1 MARSRLGKG
10 LDLMLGGGSANNKT
24 TQEKATKSITKS
36 TTAKSTVKKTE
47 AKGTTKT
54 TAKKAEPKTASKAT
68 TKKAEAKSTTKTTV
82 KKAETKTTTKTST
95 KKADTK
101 TTAKSTIKK
110 AEPKTATKVAAKK
123 TELKAATKTTAK
135 KTEINATTKTAAKKA
150 ETKVSTKPIVEEI
163 VDNKEVVSSNLNK
176 STLRVS
182 EIEPNRSQPRKFFN
196 EDALKE
202 LAESL
207 KTHGMIEPIVVK
219 ERDGY
224 YEIIAGERRWRAAKL
239 AKLKE
244 VPVIIKDYT
253 DREIMEIALIE
264 NIQRE
269 DLNPIEEAMAY
280 ESLIKEYDLLQ
291 EELAERL
298 SKGRSTITNSMRLLK
313 LSEEVRNLVITGE
326 LSSGHAR
333 TLIPVEDSDLQAML
347 ARKIIAE
354 KLSVRDAERLVK
366 NALKPAAEKAKV
378 DTQLESA
385 YLSMVERLKTII
397 GTNVNIT
404 RNKKG
409 RGKIEI
415 EYYSKDELDR
425 IIDLISGN

>member
-1 MARSRLGKG
+1 MARSGLGRG
-10 LDLMLGGGSANNKT
+10 LDSMLGGGVNNKS
-24 TQEKATKSITKS
+24 TQTKS
-36 TTAKSTVKKTE
+36 TKSAAKTTAKKTTSSKSTKAE
-47 AKGTTKT
+47 DTKT
-54 TAKKAEPKTASKAT
+54 TAKKSTTTKAASKTASKSSTKKTASKVT
-68 TKKAEAKSTTKTTV
+68 ASSKAVTKKAESKTATKST
-82 KKAETKTTTKTST
+82 A
-95 KKADTK
+95 
-101 TTAKSTIKK
+101 K
-110 AEPKTATKVAAKK
+110 AEPKVET
-123 TELKAATKTTAK
+123 
-135 KTEINATTKTAAKKA
+135 KKA
-150 ETKVSTKPIVEEI
+150 EVKIVENETGI
-163 VDNKEVVSSNLNK
+163 INKEVVSSNLNK
-176 STLRVS
+176 TTLRVS

-196 EDALKE
+196 EEALKE

-244 VPVIIKDYT
+244 VPVVIKDYT

-313 LSEEVRNLVITGE
+313 LKEVARELVITGE

-333 TLIPVEDSDLQAML
+333 TLIPVEDEDLQAML
-347 ARKIIAE
+347 ARKIVSE

-366 NALKPAAEKAKV
+366 SALSPKKTEVKEV
-378 DTQLESA
+378 DK
-385 YLSMVERLKTII
+385 MVEAAYQALEDKLKII
-397 GTNVNIT
+397 TGTKVNIT

-415 EYYSKDELDR
+415 EYYSKEELDR
-425 IIDLISGN
+425 IINIISGN